1 MEARMKK
8 ELRFLILED
17 DAGFRKML
25 EGVCA
30 ELGKVTAVSDTEAA
44 SKLLTQ
50 HTFDVLLIDWHLNSD
65 DFNRRLTRFQSN
77 ASRIALFTIP
87 GLEDV
92 VRAMKMGAADVFWT
106 TQERQVLIEKI
117 KNCVR
122 NTKSTNP
129 FKHAFVSELAESLS
143 EKAFLQELSLF
154 RARKEF
160 SKTFIQYLL
169 DQPNIQ
175 RDRLAGLMNVSLRT
189 LHRYLSV

>member
-1 MEARMKK
+1 MKK
-8 ELRFLILED
+8 ELRFLVLED

-25 EGVCA
+25 ESVCA
-30 ELGKVTAVSDTEAA
+30 ELGKVTAVADTEAA

-50 HTFDVLLIDWHLNSD
+50 HTFDVLLLDWHLNSD
-65 DFNRRLTRFQSN
+65 EFNRRVTRFQSN
-77 ASRIALFTIP
+77 SPRIALFTVP

-106 TQERQVLIEKI
+106 TQDRQVLTEKI
-117 KNCVR
+117 KNSVR
-122 NTKSTNP
+122 NTKSANP

-143 EKAFLQELSLF
+143 ERAFLQELTLF

-169 DQPNIQ
+169 NQPNIQ
-175 RDRLAGLMNVSLRT
+175 RDRLASLMNVSLRT